1 MGLLNTVA
9 ATSPSPMNPGEISR
23 SAAEG
28 ATGAGGGD
36 VGVDAARGG
45 TAPSIDE
52 DILPV

>member
-1 MGLLNTVA
+1 MNTVA
-9 ATSPSPMNPGEISR
+9 ATSPSPRSPGETSR

-28 ATGAGGGD
+28 AAGTGGGG